1 MSLFYSISPSRGTMS
16 YLIVTSPS
24 APLDDNS
31 LSDFLCFGWPW
42 QFWGILVRHFIE
54 CPSIWVYLIFLMM
67 ILEKGRPQK
76 WNVIL
81 TTSHLDMM
89 SALLMWWLALITW
102 PRWYLWGFF
111 CVACVCANLLQ
122 LCPTLCV
129 LLFAIP
135 WTVARQAPLSMGFK
149 RKNTGV
155 GSHALLPGISPTQG
169 LNPGLLHCRQIL
181 HHLSNQGSPWILEW
195 VAYPFSR
202 GSSRLTNQT
211 GVSCTADRFF
221 SSWAF

>member
-1 MSLFYSISPSRGTMS
+1 MSLFYSISPSRCTMS
-16 YLIVTSPS
+16 YLVVTSPS
-24 APLDDNS
+24 LTSPFDDNS

-111 CVACVCANLLQ
+111 CVACMCANLLQ
-122 LCPTLCV
+122 LCPTLCYTMDCS
-129 LLFAIP
+129 P
-135 WTVARQAPLSMGFK
+135 P
-149 RKNTGV
+149 
-155 GSHALLPGISPTQG
+155 GSSVHGIFQE
-169 LNPGLLHCRQIL
+169 R
-181 HHLSNQGSPWILEW
+181 ILEW
-195 VAYPFSR
+195 VSMP
-202 GSSRLTNQT
+202 SSQGPPWPRDHTCI
-211 GVSCTADRFF
+211 SCFLQ
-221 SSWAF
+221 W

>member
-1 MSLFYSISPSRGTMS
+1 MSLFYSISPTRGTMS

-102 PRWYLWGFF
+102 PRWYLGGFF
-111 CVACVCANLLQ
+111 CVACMCANLLQ
-122 LCPTLCV
+122 LCPTLCYTTDCS
-129 LLFAIP
+129 P
-135 WTVARQAPLSMGFK
+135 P
-149 RKNTGV
+149 
-155 GSHALLPGISPTQG
+155 GSSVHGILTQEYWSGLPRPPPGDLPEPGIT
-169 LNPGLLHCRQIL
+169 
-181 HHLSNQGSPWILEW
+181 
-195 VAYPFSR
+195 SR
-202 GSSRLTNQT
+202 GPPWPRGHTCISH
-211 GVSCTADRFF
+211 VSCNGRQVLYH
-221 SSWAF
+221 